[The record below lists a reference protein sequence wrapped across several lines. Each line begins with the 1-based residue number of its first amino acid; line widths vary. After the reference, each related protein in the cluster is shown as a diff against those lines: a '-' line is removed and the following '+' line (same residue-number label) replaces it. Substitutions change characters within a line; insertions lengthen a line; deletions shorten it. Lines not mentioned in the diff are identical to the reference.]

1 MSVSPKTK
9 EPQYSVVFDVREK
22 HGIAHLGLMANK
34 SWNQDPRRTLFTLAR
49 YKFVAKMLAG
59 RNHVLEVGCAD
70 AFGTRI
76 VQQVVGKVSATDFD
90 PVFIA
95 DVKERMDPNWPLEA
109 FVHDMLAGPV
119 AGPFDAAYALD
130 VLEHI
135 SEADEDRF
143 INNIVISLTATGVAI
158 FGMPSIESQSHAS
171 PQSKA
176 GHVNCKSGE
185 ALKRTLERHFH
196 TVFVFSMNDE
206 VVHTGFYPMAHYLI
220 GVACHRRDA
229 GTDSRP

>member
-1 MSVSPKTK
+1 LL
-9 EPQYSVVFDVREK
+9 FDVREK
-22 HGIAHLGLMANK
+22 HGITRLGLMANAT
-34 SWNQDPRRTLFTLAR
+34 WNLDPKRTLFMLAR

-59 RNHVLEVGCAD
+59 RKHVLEVGCAD

-76 VQQVVGKVSATDFD
+76 VQQAVGKVSAIDFD

-95 DVKERMDPNWPLEA
+95 DVKERMDPDWSLEV

-119 AGPFDAAYALD
+119 SGPFDAAYALD
-130 VLEHI
+130 TLEHI
-135 SEADEDRF
+135 AEADEDRF
-143 INNIVISLTATGVAI
+143 INNIMMSLTGTGIAI
-158 FGMPSIESQSHAS
+158 FGMPSLESQSYAS

-176 GHVNCKSGE
+176 GHINCKSGD

-220 GVACHRRDA
+220 GVACHRRDLA
-229 GTDSRP
+229 RGR